1 MNYNMID
8 DQENPGSEP
17 SDAGDADAVLL
28 PGFRRGETAACQA
41 VESWMRAAVLA
52 AGPVEADDL
61 QDLLQEAAVQLWR
74 YVGRDDFAL
83 RGSFRSLAIRIVLAR
98 RIDRIRRRRFLVELD
113 RELDD
118 GRTSALERL
127 QEKERLAILHRAIGS
142 LRELCRILVRGRF
155 LQGRSY
161 EDLADDLDRTPETLR
176 VHLHRC
182 LKVLRAM
189 LEMGDNR

>member
-1 MNYNMID
+1 MMID
-8 DQENPGSEP
+8 DPGKSGP
-17 SDAGDADAVLL
+17 TGPDAAPEDAALL
-28 PGFRRGETAACQA
+28 PLFRRGDPAACQA

-52 AGPVEADDL
+52 AGPAAADDL
-61 QDLLQEAAVQLWR
+61 QDLLQEASVQLWR

-98 RIDRIRRRRFLVELD
+98 RIDGIRRKRFLVELD
-113 RELDD
+113 RDLDD
-118 GRTSALERL
+118 GRQGVLDRIE
-127 QEKERLAILHRAIGS
+127 EKERLAILHRAIGS

-161 EDLADDLDRTPETLR
+161 DDLAAELDRTPETLR

-182 LKVLRAM
+182 LKVLRTT
-189 LEMGDNR
+189 LEIGDNP